1 MGAEDDCVI
10 AERLAQLCLAKY
22 PSSLAIPP
30 PTKFEKHNSSFNV
43 QRTFSAP
50 VFTDAEKSSKNK
62 IEDSDVPFSSAA
74 KEVLMRADSFS
85 SSHSAKND

>member
-50 VFTDAEKSSKNK
+50 VFTDAEKVNQIFLLPIYNTFHAHES
-62 IEDSDVPFSSAA
+62 
-74 KEVLMRADSFS
+74 LT
-85 SSHSAKND
+85 